1 MSLDRIEVTR
11 TAVKK
16 AQRYLTPTQLKTVL
30 REHDGYVCT
39 RSSPNHEGLYA
50 DNEFILRGEFYGHP
64 LDVVFVVEDGHTVV
78 VTQMSQHNDSLRGR
92 FYEHVGETAADAVQH
107 LQTESATRD

>member
-11 TAVKK
+11 TAAKK
-16 AQRYLTPTQLKTVL
+16 AQRYLAPTQLETVL
-30 REHDGYVCT
+30 RERDGYVCT

-64 LDVVFVVEDGHTVV
+64 LDVVFVIEEGHTVV
-78 VTQMSQHNDSLRGR
+78 VTQMS
-92 FYEHVGETAADAVQH
+92 
-107 LQTESATRD
+107 